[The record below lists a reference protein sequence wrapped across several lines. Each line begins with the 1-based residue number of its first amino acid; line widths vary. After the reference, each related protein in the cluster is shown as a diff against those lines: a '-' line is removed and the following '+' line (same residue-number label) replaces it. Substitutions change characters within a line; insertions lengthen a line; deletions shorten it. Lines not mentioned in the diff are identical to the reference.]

1 MRKKNIQKN
10 KRNSEPKSSGEIV
23 IYKTPGKEIEVR
35 VSLEKDTVWLTQ
47 VQIAFIFGTERS
59 VITKHINNV
68 FKSGELER
76 KSNVQKMHIP
86 GSDRPVHF
94 YNLDVVI
101 SIGYRVNSKR
111 ATEFRIWATAMLRK
125 YLTEGYLLNEKRLSE
140 AREKFE
146 ELKSAIAFLRERSAD
161 DMLSGQERE
170 ILDLLSAYSK
180 TLTLLEQYDKGKLAI
195 PHGQTGVFKLSYEDA
210 KYVVGEIKKQLAA
223 KDEASDLFGQEYG
236 GKLEGIVKTLYQT
249 FDGKELY
256 KTAQEKAAHLL
267 YLTIKDHPFAD
278 GNKRVASFIF
288 VYFLD
293 KNGLLYRETGERK
306 INDNALTALALLIAV
321 SDPKEKDVLI
331 KIVMNL
337 LNT

>member
-111 ATEFRIWATAMLRK
+111 ASLAKCSTSLVVNVISLSLNHLRL
-125 YLTEGYLLNEKRLSE
+125 LTNL
-140 AREKFE
+140 
-146 ELKSAIAFLRERSAD
+146 LKSFSFNTLTPNFLA
-161 DMLSGQERE
+161 LV
-170 ILDLLSAYSK
+170 ILDPGFSPA
-180 TLTLLEQYDKGKLAI
+180 TT
-195 PHGQTGVFKLSYEDA
+195 
-210 KYVVGEIKKQLAA
+210 
-223 KDEASDLFGQEYG
+223 
-236 GKLEGIVKTLYQT
+236 
-249 FDGKELY
+249 
-256 KTAQEKAAHLL
+256 
-267 YLTIKDHPFAD
+267 
-278 GNKRVASFIF
+278 
-288 VYFLD
+288 
-293 KNGLLYRETGERK
+293 
-306 INDNALTALALLIAV
+306 
-321 SDPKEKDVLI
+321 
-331 KIVMNL
+331 
-337 LNT
+337 